1 MSQTLLATDISQV
14 LLVFLIAFCFL
25 IFITASLGVGFC
37 VYRLIRSESRATPE
51 NRAAPPY

>member
-37 VYRLIRSESRATPE
+37 VYRLIRSEARATPE